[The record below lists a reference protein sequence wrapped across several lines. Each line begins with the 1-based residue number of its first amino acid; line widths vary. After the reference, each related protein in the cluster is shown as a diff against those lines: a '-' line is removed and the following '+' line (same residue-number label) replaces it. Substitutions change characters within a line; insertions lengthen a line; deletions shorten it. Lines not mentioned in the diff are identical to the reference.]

1 MIFLYHLE
9 ECVLCFLCPQARCCW
24 VFGVVAEAPIQ
35 IQSQR
40 SFGTKANSL
49 RLHSLGSQMNG
60 KDPHSPHHED
70 RTVPEWKS
78 GPHSREATTANS
90 FSRWY
95 QIVDLNGK
103 NFMLGYH
110 NFSIGRVEEGYT
122 NQFRFFWDDGSNAF
136 LNSENPEMISSQ
148 FRTTLIDWMKNEYNR
163 TNSSSLLLLLHT
175 LYMFSSKILSGMR
188 FVPL

>member
-90 FSRWY
+90 FARWY

-103 NFMLGYH
+103 NFMLGYQ
-110 NFSIGRVEEGYT
+110 NLSIGWGGV
-122 NQFRFFWDDGSNAF
+122 
-136 LNSENPEMISSQ
+136 PISSG
-148 FRTTLIDWMKNEYNR
+148 FFETMAAIHFWIARILRWLVV
-163 TNSSSLLLLLHT
+163 SSGEL
-175 LYMFSSKILSGMR
+175 
-188 FVPL
+188 